1 MDADELKL
9 LNETLFSLAASE
21 RDGQLT
27 AALDAF
33 GWRDVLADHPEEAI
47 SALFDAQ
54 GQTGTWSAALHDV
67 MAADVEALGV
77 AGLVSV
83 VLPRPG
89 SRRPGALRDGG
100 VTVDG
105 ILLGPRD
112 EATMLA
118 VAVGAPPQTTLAVAV
133 DSEYLQIERRQG
145 LDPGLGAYAVSG
157 TTGRMKVLAEGDVA
171 DAWWEAAQARGRL
184 ALCRQIVAA
193 LSVMIEQARS
203 HVSERAQF
211 GRLVGTFQAV
221 RHKLVEAH
229 VATTAADCS
238 TTTAWES
245 DDLPLAAATAKVVT
259 GKAVGVTAANTQQLL
274 AGVGF
279 TAEHPFHRFMKRAV
293 VLERMLGSGVE
304 LAPELGRRL
313 VERGEV
319 PRLVQL

>member
-9 LNETLFSLAASE
+9 LNGTLLGLAESGQ
-21 RDGQLT
+21 DGPLT

-33 GWRDVLADHPEEAI
+33 GWRDVLAAHPEAAI

-54 GQTGTWSAALHDV
+54 GRTGTWSAALHDV
-67 MAADVEALGV
+67 LG
-77 AGLVSV
+77 AGMEIFGITRLASV

-89 SRRPGALRDGG
+89 SSRPGALHDGR

-112 EATMLA
+112 ETATLVVAVGSPQRARLA
-118 VAVGAPPQTTLAVAV
+118 VAVEPE
-133 DSEYLQIERRQG
+133 DLQIERRQG
-145 LDPGLGAYAVSG
+145 LDPGLAAYAVSG
-157 TTGRMKVLAEGDVA
+157 TAGRMTVLAEDDGA
-171 DAWWEAAQARGRL
+171 DRWWETAQARGRL

-203 HVSERAQF
+203 HVSGRAQF

-229 VATTAADCS
+229 VATTAADCA
-238 TTTAWES
+238 TTSAWES
-245 DDLPLAAATAKVVT
+245 ADLPLAAATAKVVT
-259 GKAVGVTAANTQQLL
+259 GKAVGVTAAHTQQLL
-274 AGVGF
+274 AGIGF
-279 TAEHPFHRFMKRAV
+279 TAEHPYHRFMKRTV
-293 VLERMLGSGVE
+293 VLERMLGSGAEV
-304 LAPELGRRL
+304 APRVGRGL
-313 VERGEV
+313 IERGEA